1 MFYFSESFDFCLQTS
16 RVVALCAYKDMSSLF
31 STETSTSYTHVH
43 SDVLTS
49 SADDDMAPMSSDQLP
64 TAAKIESVD
73 DEDELLYGDS
83 NVSMTSETDTD
94 GAPRPVLAAG
104 SSCEAIPGEQRPT
117 YWALLATDRGEL
129 EVASDH
135 TFTNNISVPRLIN
148 QLMVLYTCTYALQ
161 LRFYCRSILCR
172 ISRLSTL

>member
-1 MFYFSESFDFCLQTS
+1 MFSFSESFDFCLQTS

-104 SSCEAIPGEQRPT
+104 SSSEAIPGEHRPT

-135 TFTNNISVPRLIN
+135 TFTNNNKSVPRLMN
-148 QLMVLYTCTYALQ
+148 QLMVLY
-161 LRFYCRSILCR
+161 S
-172 ISRLSTL
+172 